1 MNPPT
6 TPRPLSRRHLVVA
19 TFGLVAVTV
28 LGGCAHGNDATACR
42 DENNRIRAED
52 SRCQN
57 DQAGF
62 DWVDIHTG
70 DHVPAV
76 GEPIPSATRL
86 PPQDPGSTS
95 ELGGFDPRGGT
106 AGDEGSG
113 SGARS
118 GSGRGGYAP
127 VEPVE
132 PEEDD
137 DE

>member
-1 MNPPT
+1 MSAPS
-6 TPRPLSRRHLVVA
+6 TPRRLSRRRLAVA
-19 TFGLVAVTV
+19 AFTLVTV
-28 LGGCAHGNDATACR
+28 TALAGCGHGDDATACR
-42 DENNRIRAED
+42 DENNQTRAED

-57 DQAGF
+57 DQSGF

-86 PPQDPGSTS
+86 PPRAPGSTS

-113 SGARS
+113 SGGRS
-118 GSGRGGYAP
+118 SSRSGGYAP

-137 DE
+137 E